1 MEVTDALTYLQDLT
15 GNQADVIPGFMV
27 DDRLDERAQVIL
39 IVTGLGGTA
48 VDNTLFA
55 PRNSSI
61 NADVQ
66 LDKPVEVHEREIS
79 LDINQS
85 IDQYSSDSQELPSLP
100 SNLDLPAFLRRRSR
114 LTSQEM

>member
-1 MEVTDALTYLQDLT
+1 
-15 GNQADVIPGFMV
+15 MV

-55 PRNSSI
+55 PRNSAVNVDMQS
-61 NADVQ
+61 A
-66 LDKPVEVHEREIS
+66 KPVEVHEREIS
-79 LDINQS
+79 LDFDQPVA
-85 IDQYSSDSQELPSLP
+85 QYSQEAQELPSLP

-114 LTSQEM
+114 MTSQEM